1 MQDLK
6 LLVNKKHGE
15 IEHIMEVVKAL
26 EESSLLING
35 AIEAIKNETQEQKE
49 RFLLCYYGH

>member
-26 EESSLLING
+26 EESSSLING

-49 RFLLCYYGH
+49 QFLLCYYGH

>member
-26 EESSLLING
+26 EESNLLING

-49 RFLLCYYGH
+49 QFLLCYYGH

>member
-15 IEHIMEVVKAL
+15 IEHIMEVVQAL

>member
-1 MQDLK
+1 MQHLK

-26 EESSLLING
+26 EESSLLTNG
-35 AIEAIKNETQEQKE
+35 VIEAIKNETQEQKE
-49 RFLLCYYGH
+49 QFLSCYYLH

>member
-1 MQDLK
+1 MQHLK

-26 EESSLLING
+26 EESSLLTNG

-49 RFLLCYYGH
+49 QFLSCYYLH